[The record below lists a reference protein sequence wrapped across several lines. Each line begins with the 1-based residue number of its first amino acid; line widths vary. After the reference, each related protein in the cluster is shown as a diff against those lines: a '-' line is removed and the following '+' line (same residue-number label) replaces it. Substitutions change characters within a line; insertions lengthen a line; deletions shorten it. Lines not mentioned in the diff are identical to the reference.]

1 MSRDNE
7 EPQITDQLCA
17 IGQVEPPS
25 ASVLDD
31 ARETLWSAIAD
42 EMLDS
47 GLADS
52 QTTSAGS
59 DEDGRTA
66 RRRQQNRSQNIE
78 RRLGNA

>member
-1 MSRDNE
+1 MSRDRE

-47 GLADS
+47 DVADM

-59 DEDGRTA
+59 DEDRTA